1 MVRQMTNLDEEA
13 ERRKKA
19 NAPNYVPLPIPGVP
33 PYSETSDGQP
43 SDVQTK
49 KRKENSITK
58 LYDVKARNHL
68 DAEIARMFY
77 TGGLPF
83 NLILWKKLLKKL
95 VPMNVVQV
103 ITDNASNCKGAGEL
117 IEIKYPWIYWTPCVV
132 HTLNL
137 ALKNICAARNIE
149 SNIETYDE
157 CHWITQVHDDAVQV
171 KNFIMNL
178 SMRLAMF
185 NRFSS
190 LKLIAVADTRFAS
203 VVVMLKRFKL
213 LRRSLEAMV
222 ISEEWGGYKED
233 DQGKASF
240 VKEKVMSDSWWDK
253 VDYILAFTGPIY
265 EMIRACDTDKP
276 SLHLVYEMWDSMLE
290 KVKIV
295 IYTHEGLTDDDDD
308 ITPSFLKFYS
318 EAWLEENPNR
328 VPPHRDTEISEGRVS
343 CFRRLFPDN
352 ADFARAMDEY
362 TIFSYKSEY
371 LGQPTSS
378 SCCERN
384 WSIYSFIHSLR
395 RNRLNPKRAEN
406 LVKIHTNLRLLS
418 RNTNEYTA
426 GKTKLWDVGGDQFDV
441 MDDGNDENAFLE
453 FADLSLDEPDLEF
466 AQNLLMVTS

>member
-1 MVRQMTNLDEEA
+1 MATSESGPIFIKSVNCFGEVKDKYFIADLMEEVI
-13 ERRKKA
+13 EE
-19 NAPNYVPLPIPGVP
+19 VG
-33 PYSETSDGQP
+33 
-43 SDVQTK
+43 
-49 KRKENSITK
+49 
-58 LYDVKARNHL
+58 
-68 DAEIARMFY
+68 
-77 TGGLPF
+77 
-83 NLILWKKLLKKL
+83 
-95 VPMNVVQV
+95 PMNVVQV

-132 HTLNL
+132 HTLNF

-171 KNFIMNL
+171 KNFIMNH

-185 NRFSS
+185 NRFSY

-308 ITPSFLKFYS
+308 DYSEFFEVFIALLFYS

-328 VPPHRDTEISEGRVS
+328 VPPHRDTEISEGKVS

-362 TIFSYKSEY
+362 TMFSYKSGVYRGGENLYTRGTMDPMSWWVNFGSSTSLLQALAFRY

-441 MDDGNDENAFLE
+441 MDDGNEENAFLE
-453 FADLSLDEPDLEF
+453 FADLSLDEPDLESVF
-466 AQNLLMVTS
+466 FP

>member
-49 KRKENSITK
+49 KRKENPITK
-58 LYDVKARNHL
+58 LYDVQARNHL
-68 DAEIARMFY
+68 DAEIAHN
-77 TGGLPF
+77 
-83 NLILWKKLLKKL
+83 NLSGYIPPNYNKLRNHLARKRIRTSRYAFGTNKSYVEGERVTIVSDGWSDPQRRPL
-95 VPMNVVQV
+95 INFMATSESGPIFIKSVNCFGEVKDKYFIADLMEEVIEEVGPMNVVQV

-117 IEIKYPWIYWTPCVV
+117 IEINAGEKLHY
-132 HTLNL
+132 
-137 ALKNICAARNIE
+137 E
-149 SNIETYDE
+149 SFYETS
-157 CHWITQVHDDAVQV
+157 
-171 KNFIMNL
+171 N
-178 SMRLAMF
+178 F

-233 DQGKASF
+233 DQG
-240 VKEKVMSDSWWDK
+240 
-253 VDYILAFTGPIY
+253 
-265 EMIRACDTDKP
+265 
-276 SLHLVYEMWDSMLE
+276 
-290 KVKIV
+290 
-295 IYTHEGLTDDDDD
+295 LTDDDDD
-308 ITPSFLKFYS
+308 DYSEFFEVVHRIIVARWTKSNTPLNCLAHSLNPRFYS

-362 TIFSYKSEY
+362 TMFSYKY

-453 FADLSLDEPDLEF
+453 FADLSLDEPDLESVF
-466 AQNLLMVTS
+466 FP

>member
-1 MVRQMTNLDEEA
+1 
-13 ERRKKA
+13 
-19 NAPNYVPLPIPGVP
+19 
-33 PYSETSDGQP
+33 
-43 SDVQTK
+43 
-49 KRKENSITK
+49 
-58 LYDVKARNHL
+58 
-68 DAEIARMFY
+68 
-77 TGGLPF
+77 
-83 NLILWKKLLKKL
+83 
-95 VPMNVVQV
+95 
-103 ITDNASNCKGAGEL
+103 
-117 IEIKYPWIYWTPCVV
+117 
-132 HTLNL
+132 
-137 ALKNICAARNIE
+137 
-149 SNIETYDE
+149 
-157 CHWITQVHDDAVQV
+157 
-171 KNFIMNL
+171 
-178 SMRLAMF
+178 
-185 NRFSS
+185 
-190 LKLIAVADTRFAS
+190 
-203 VVVMLKRFKL
+203 
-213 LRRSLEAMV
+213 
-222 ISEEWGGYKED
+222 
-233 DQGKASF
+233 
-240 VKEKVMSDSWWDK
+240 MSDSWWDK

-308 ITPSFLKFYS
+308 DYSEFFEVVHRIIVARWTKSNTPLNCLAHSLNPRFYS

-362 TIFSYKSEY
+362 TMFSYKSGVYRGGENLYTRGTMDPMSWWVNFGSSTSLLQALAFRY

-453 FADLSLDEPDLEF
+453 FADLSLDEPDLESVF
-466 AQNLLMVTS
+466 FP